1 VIPAWL
7 TALLQMLT
15 EGFKFGSKAIPPD
28 EIRIDKH
35 EEKKEVREQ
44 DLNQILLNDD
54 FRYLK
59 RRVEIDTWD
68 YVRNTHPKF
77 DMQTMVLYHKI
88 LQARVY
94 QYRYDNAKNVFVPK
108 KIRDWVKENPKK

>member
-1 VIPAWL
+1 MNWL
-7 TALLQMLT
+7 LALFEALK
-15 EGFKFGSKAIPPD
+15 EGFVFATKVTPSDK
-28 EIRIDKH
+28 IREEMHD
-35 EEKKEVREQ
+35 EKKEVREQ
-44 DLNQILLNDD
+44 DLNQELLNDD

>member
-1 VIPAWL
+1 MNWFQI
-7 TALLQMLT
+7 ALQILLET
-15 EGFKFGSKAIPPD
+15 LGVVKKAIPPD
-28 EIRIDKH
+28 EIRIGRH
-35 EEKKEVREQ
+35 VERKEVRGQ

-59 RRVEIDTWD
+59 RRTEISVWD

-77 DMQTMVLYHKI
+77 DMETLVLYYKI
-88 LQARVY
+88 LKARVY

>member
-1 VIPAWL
+1 MIPAWL
-7 TALLQMLT
+7 TTALKLIGTFLGVV
-15 EGFKFGSKAIPPD
+15 EKAIPPD

-35 EEKKEVREQ
+35 QEKKEVREQ

-59 RRVEIDTWD
+59 RRVEIDTWE
-68 YVRNTHPKF
+68 YVRNIHPKF

-108 KIRDWVKENPKK
+108 KVRDWVKENPKK